1 MLDNAPNNTN
11 QRVTIAV
18 LGTKMDHMIGLQKRQ
33 AKTSEELEKRVRA
46 NELAIVDH
54 SVQLRI
60 RTIALAGLN
69 LITSAAAAFLGR
81 M

>member
-1 MLDNAPNNTN
+1 MPDTAPSNTN

-18 LGTKMDHMIGLQKRQ
+18 LGTKMDHMIGLQEKQ
-33 AKTSEELEKRVRA
+33 AETSEKIELRVRA
-46 NELAIVDH
+46 SELAIVDH
-54 SVQLRI
+54 TVQLRI
-60 RTIALAGLN
+60 RTMGLAGLN